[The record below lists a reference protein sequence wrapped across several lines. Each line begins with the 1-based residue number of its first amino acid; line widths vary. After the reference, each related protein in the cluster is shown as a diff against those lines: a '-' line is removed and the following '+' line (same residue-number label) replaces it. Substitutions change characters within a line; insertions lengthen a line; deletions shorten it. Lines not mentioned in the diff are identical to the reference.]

1 MNNSLQ
7 EVMMIPSED
16 WRRLQEYYK
25 GSITQNSLLEKAGR
39 LGAEEHV
46 ILADKNI
53 SDSLAVAMI
62 KPLASERAKLTKQ
75 LRTATGPVEE
85 PETMVHAPN
94 EALVR
99 KLLTPKV
106 EKTTP
111 LQTPGPARRLLP
123 SIPPVSTKSR
133 SKIPVS
139 TKYGKTLKPLKKP
152 TPPSKPKKK
161 SGLKDA
167 AIKGAA
173 KGVAKSFGLN
183 INDTSDESDNSDSY
197 VEEEGSHRKKKG
209 ATRPKRAKT
218 AAEKLNINKPAKRG
232 KLNYGSDPGA
242 SRWEDW

>member
-99 KLLTPKV
+99 KLLTQKV

-111 LQTPGPARRLLP
+111 LQTPGPTRRLLP
-123 SIPPVSTKSR
+123 SRPPVTTKSKK
-133 SKIPVS
+133 SNIPVS
-139 TKYGKTLKPLKKP
+139 TRPGKTLKELKKP

-183 INDTSDESDNSDSY
+183 LNNSDTSDDSDGY
-197 VEEEGSHRKKKG
+197 IEQEGSHRKKKG
-209 ATRPKRAKT
+209 STRPKRSKT

-232 KLNYGSDPGA
+232 KLNYGSDPGT
-242 SRWEDW
+242 SRWEEW